1 MEKQPLVVLT
11 GPTAAGKTKLSI
23 ELARAINGEIISADS
38 MQVYRHMDIGSAKIR
53 PEEMEGIPHYLVDI
67 LEPTQDFNVVLFQK
81 YAKDAMAQI
90 YAKGKIPILVGGTGF
105 YIQSVLYD
113 IDFTQNDEDT
123 QLREELEQIAGQKG
137 AEYLHQMLRECDP
150 KSAERIHANN
160 VKRVIRAIEFYR
172 QTGQRISEH
181 NEQEREKTSAY
192 DSRYFVLTDERGKLY
207 ANIDKRVD
215 QMLEDGLV
223 EEVRKLMEMG
233 CKRGS
238 TAMQGL
244 GYKEIIAYLLGE
256 NTLDEAV
263 YLIKRDT
270 RHFAKRQ
277 LTWFRRER
285 DVIWIE
291 KDKFAYDNNQILKYM
306 INKCNAGEEG

>member
-113 IDFTQNDEDT
+113 IDFTQNNEDT
-123 QLREELEQIAGQKG
+123 QLREELEQIAGQ
-137 AEYLHQMLRECDP
+137 REQNIC
-150 KSAERIHANN
+150 
-160 VKRVIRAIEFYR
+160 IR
-172 QTGQRISEH
+172 
-181 NEQEREKTSAY
+181 
-192 DSRYFVLTDERGKLY
+192 
-207 ANIDKRVD
+207 
-215 QMLEDGLV
+215 
-223 EEVRKLMEMG
+223 
-233 CKRGS
+233 C
-238 TAMQGL
+238 
-244 GYKEIIAYLLGE
+244 
-256 NTLDEAV
+256 
-263 YLIKRDT
+263 
-270 RHFAKRQ
+270 
-277 LTWFRRER
+277 
-285 DVIWIE
+285 
-291 KDKFAYDNNQILKYM
+291 
-306 INKCNAGEEG
+306 

>member
-137 AEYLHQMLRECDP
+137 AEYLH
-150 KSAERIHANN
+150 
-160 VKRVIRAIEFYR
+160 
-172 QTGQRISEH
+172 
-181 NEQEREKTSAY
+181 
-192 DSRYFVLTDERGKLY
+192 
-207 ANIDKRVD
+207 
-215 QMLEDGLV
+215 
-223 EEVRKLMEMG
+223 
-233 CKRGS
+233 
-238 TAMQGL
+238 
-244 GYKEIIAYLLGE
+244 
-256 NTLDEAV
+256 
-263 YLIKRDT
+263 
-270 RHFAKRQ
+270 
-277 LTWFRRER
+277 
-285 DVIWIE
+285 
-291 KDKFAYDNNQILKYM
+291 
-306 INKCNAGEEG
+306 

>member
-113 IDFTQNDEDT
+113 IDFTDNDNDT
-123 QLREELEQIAGQKG
+123 SLRAELESFAKEHGAEALHEKLREVDQ
-137 AEYLHQMLRECDP
+137 
-150 KSAERIHANN
+150 KSAETIHANN
-160 VKRVIRAIEFYR
+160 IKRVIRSLEFY
-172 QTGQRISEH
+172 Q
-181 NEQEREKTSAY
+181 KT
-192 DSRYFVLTDERGKLY
+192 
-207 ANIDKRVD
+207 
-215 QMLEDGLV
+215 
-223 EEVRKLMEMG
+223 
-233 CKRGS
+233 
-238 TAMQGL
+238 
-244 GYKEIIAYLLGE
+244 
-256 NTLDEAV
+256 
-263 YLIKRDT
+263 
-270 RHFAKRQ
+270 
-277 LTWFRRER
+277 
-285 DVIWIE
+285 
-291 KDKFAYDNNQILKYM
+291 
-306 INKCNAGEEG
+306 